1 MWIDILQ
8 MLMLAQTEQEKRMTI
23 LGLILFGFFLFVLV
37 LDSFS
42 KGKLIPSKGPLK
54 KIVIFIFVIV
64 VIVAI
69 LLRFVYK

>member
-8 MLMLAQTEQEKRMTI
+8 TLMLAQTEQEKKITYFGI
-23 LGLILFGFFLFVLV
+23 IIFGFFLFVLV
-37 LDSFS
+37 LDTFS
-42 KGKLIPSKGPLK
+42 KGKIIPTKGPLK
-54 KIVIFIFVIV
+54 KIVMFIFFIV